1 MASAPLGD
9 EQLRIRSG
17 YSFGVA
23 YGFLEDVMNRIETP
37 YAPLTDRAST
47 YAFNSWSKLA
57 KERGKKPIHGIEIA
71 VTDSPNAKQMNFN
84 HVTLMPTTH
93 LGPANRALELAFS
106 KFRYEPLLTYDDLN
120 RLDPSVKVIL
130 GRRINPELL
139 DEEREWY
146 YAVGP
151 STIPFM
157 RKTAAQRGWKPI
169 ASSDNM
175 YPAPADEHAYQ
186 LMLGRSAASQT
197 WAQHILTDEEL
208 HLYAGVDAFYNRDN
222 LASQCVAE
230 MLHPTLVKPE
240 TDMDLEQ
247 WCKSGAQ
254 EMGVD
259 LSNSIYSARLDRELN
274 VIRKQSFDDY
284 FLIIADLIRFAKTK
298 MFVGPARGSSCGSLV
313 CYLMGITS
321 VDPIEHD
328 LLFERFLDEGRA
340 DLPDIDIDFSDQH
353 RHKVFEYLAD
363 KYGRD
368 HVSKL
373 GTISFMRERQLSK
386 DLAGALQIPQFKFE
400 SVIQNVETN
409 EGNTTLESVLQNTQD
424 GSKLLREHPELS
436 IVGRLEGHP
445 RFHSTHAAGVVVT
458 DKPISEYVAIDSRSG
473 TAEVDKHDAEDLG
486 MLKIDALG
494 LKQLSI
500 FEDCLSLIGKPN
512 SWLVKAPLDDPK
524 AFEVLNKKLF
534 SGVFQYNGRAV
545 QMVSSSFHIEEFEDM
560 VATTS
565 LARPGPLG
573 AGGTDKWTAIR
584 RGEATAAIEHP
595 AFEPILG
602 RTKGIVIYQEQVMQ
616 AGREIGGMTWNRVTK
631 LRKAVQ
637 YFGGAAG
644 MEEFR
649 DEFMEGAGRLDIDPE
664 ISKRFWDDLLTYGS
678 YAFNRSHAVAYSMIS
693 YWCCYLKAHH
703 PLEYAAA
710 MLNHEAK
717 PERQRM
723 MLREMADEGISY
735 RPVDPE
741 TSTLKW
747 RVTPAGLVGPLTIVK
762 GLGHRTALE
771 YLRARDRGDELPKR
785 ATKLL
790 NAPSTPLDSL
800 TPISKA
806 IGLNHPDLEAI
817 NIFSEPTPID
827 ELPASRIRDVL
838 VMGRLIKATPRK
850 DEKSGG
856 TKMTCVLEDDT
867 GDIKFFINNR
877 KYNEFGSKMLDS
889 GKVGKTLWAVK
900 GSTPDGGGII
910 FADKVRFL
918 GEFQE

>member
-1 MASAPLGD
+1 M
-9 EQLRIRSG
+9 RIRSG
-17 YSFGVA
+17 YSFGAA
-23 YGFLEDVMNRIETP
+23 YGFLEDVMDRVETP

-57 KERGKKPIHGIEIA
+57 KERGKRPVLGVEIA
-71 VTDSPNAKQMNFN
+71 ITDSPNAKQMSFN
-84 HVTLMPTTH
+84 HVTLFPTTT
-93 LGPANRALELAFS
+93 LGPINRALELAFS
-106 KFRYEPLLTYDDLN
+106 KFRYEPLLTYNDLN
-120 RLDPSVKVIL
+120 RVDPSVNIML
-130 GRRINPELL
+130 GRRINPDLL
-139 DEEREWY
+139 DQSRDWF
-146 YAVGP
+146 YAQGP

-157 RKTAAQRGWKPI
+157 RKAASDRGWMPI
-169 ASSDNM
+169 ATSDNM
-175 YPAPADEHAYQ
+175 YPAPDDLHAYQ
-186 LMLGRSAASQT
+186 LMLGRQASTQT
-197 WAQHILTDEEL
+197 WPQHILTDDEL
-208 HLYAGVDAFYNRDN
+208 RLYADEEAFTNRDN
-222 LASQCVAE
+222 LADLCVAE
-230 MLHPTLVKPE
+230 MQHPTLVHPE
-240 TDMDLEQ
+240 TEMDLEQ
-247 WCKSGAQ
+247 WCIAGAKQ
-254 EMGVD
+254 MGID
-259 LSNSIYSARLDRELN
+259 LDDTVYLKRLERELE
-274 VIRKQSFDDY
+274 VIHKQGFDDY
-284 FLIIADLIRFAKTK
+284 FLIIADLIRYAKTK

-321 VDPIEHD
+321 VDPITHD
-328 LLFERFLDEGRA
+328 LLFERFLDEGRS

-353 RHKVFEYLAD
+353 RHKVFEYLQD

-368 HVSKL
+368 HVAKL
-373 GTISFMRERQLSK
+373 GTVSFMRERQLAK
-386 DLAGALQIPQFKFE
+386 DLSGALQIPQFKFE
-400 SVIQNVETN
+400 SVIQNVEKN
-409 EGNTTLESVLQNTQD
+409 EGNTDLASVLQNTQD
-424 GSKLLREHPELS
+424 GAKLLREHPELS
-436 IVGRLEGHP
+436 IAGRLEGHP

-458 DKPISEYVAIDSRSG
+458 DKPISEYVAVDARSN

-500 FEDCLSLIGKPN
+500 FEDCLELIGKPS
-512 SWLVKAPLDDPK
+512 SWLVKVPLDDSA
-524 AFEVLNKKLF
+524 AFDVLNKKLF

-545 QMVSSSFHIEEFEDM
+545 QMVSSSFTIEEFEDM

-616 AGREIGGMTWNRVTK
+616 AGREIGGMSWNRVTK

-637 YFGGAAG
+637 YFGGAKG

-649 DEFMEGAGRLDIDPE
+649 EEFMEGANSLGIDE
-664 ISKRFWDDLLTYGS
+664 GVSTRFWDDLLTYGS
-678 YAFNRSHAVAYSMIS
+678 YAFNRSHAVAYSLIS

-723 MLREMADEGISY
+723 MLREMEDEGISY
-735 RPVDPE
+735 KPVDPE

-771 YLRARDRGDELPKR
+771 YLRARDRGEELPKR
-785 ATKLL
+785 ASKLL
-790 NAPSTPLDSL
+790 NEPSTPLDSL
-800 TPISKA
+800 TPIRNA
-806 IGLNHPDLEAI
+806 IATNHPNLEDI

-827 ELPASRIRDVL
+827 EMPAEKVRDIL
-838 VMGRLIKATPRK
+838 IMGRLIKATPRK

-867 GDIKFFINNR
+867 SDIKFFINNR
-877 KYNEFGSKMLDS
+877 KYEEFGAKMLDS

-910 FADKVRFL
+910 FADRVRFL